1 MRDPVSNRVTLHRIG
16 PAVHQPLVAFVLA
29 AAVAGPLAA
38 QGSPDF
44 GEVRRILREGMAREA
59 APAAAFAIVRDGTII
74 WEEAIGWAD
83 SANNRRATP
92 NSPFLLASLNK
103 TFETTLA
110 AVIQSRHRVDLDRP
124 VNEYLRTTAVSS
136 PAWDAGRVTVRQL
149 YMHTA
154 GLSTFNLAC
163 DASRPRDQCRMPNA
177 DEMIRDYG
185 IVVAKPG
192 QGFDYSNLGFI
203 VASEAVARSAH
214 QPLRALIRDEVLLP
228 LGMKHSSLGLDS
240 AMAREAV
247 VPFVYGRGLVPPVPT
262 PAGSSD
268 YLSFSGWASAHD
280 LALFAAFHMKAHRPD
295 QRAILSDG
303 AIDSMQTVTVPTGS
317 GTQRYGLGW
326 WIEDRFGYRTVLSQG
341 GNSGAQAWLR
351 LVPSE
356 RVAAVVLVNKGVAF
370 GGAAADA
377 ALAAVLPKY
386 AEAMAASAATAS
398 AQSGAPAAPPRTS
411 LDSTIVGE
419 WVGVVHAAGGDVPV
433 QFTITPGGDVRAR
446 IGTRADSGVARA
458 SAQLAGRLTLR
469 VSGDLEAPNP
479 TGMSREMRMYLDR
492 RGAGFGGLITTR
504 PPSATGLDGSVSYW
518 MEIARRP

>member
-1 MRDPVSNRVTLHRIG
+1 MSNTSPPIG
-16 PAVHQPLVAFVLA
+16 PTMRRTLFVLA
-29 AAVAGPLAA
+29 LTIAATTPRLAA

-44 GEVRRILREGMAREA
+44 AEVRRILREGMAREA
-59 APAAAFAIVRDGTII
+59 APAAAFAVVRDGAII

-83 SANNRRATP
+83 SVNNRRATP

-110 AVIQSRHRVDLDRP
+110 AVLQGRRRVDLDRP
-124 VNEYLRTTAVSS
+124 VNEYLRTTAISS
-136 PAWDAGRVTVRQL
+136 PVWDAGHVTVRQL

-154 GLSTFNLAC
+154 GLSTFNIGC
-163 DASRPRDQCRMPNA
+163 DTGRPREQCRMPSA
-177 DEMIRDYG
+177 DEMIKDYG
-185 IVVAKPG
+185 IVIGKPG
-192 QGFDYSNLGFI
+192 ERFDYSNLGFI
-203 VASEAVARSAH
+203 VASEAVARAAR

-247 VPFVYGRGLVPPVPT
+247 IPFIYGQGLIRPEPT

-268 YLSFSGWASAHD
+268 YISFSGWASVHD

-295 QRAILSDG
+295 QRAVLSDG
-303 AIDSMQTVTVPTGS
+303 SIDSMQTVNVSTGS

-351 LVPSE
+351 LIPTE

-370 GGAAADA
+370 AGAATDA
-377 ALAAVLPKY
+377 VLAAVLPKY
-386 AEAMAASAATAS
+386 AEAMAASAAATTTSSSAAAS
-398 AQSGAPAAPPRTS
+398 PATPRQP
-411 LDSTIVGE
+411 LDSSMVGT
-419 WVGVVHAAGGDVPV
+419 WAGVVRAASGDVPM
-433 QFTITPGGDVRAR
+433 QFNITPDGVVRAR
-446 IGTRADSGVARA
+446 IGARADSGSARA
-458 SAQLAGRLTLR
+458 SAQSANRMIIR
-469 VSGDLEAPNP
+469 FPGDLEAPNP
-479 TGMSREMRMYLDR
+479 AGMNRETRMYLDR
-492 RGAGFGGLITTR
+492 RGAGFGGVITTR

-518 MEIARRP
+518 VEITKRP

>member
-1 MRDPVSNRVTLHRIG
+1 MLTPTMRR
-16 PAVHQPLVAFVLA
+16 ALVALA
-29 AAVAGPLAA
+29 FAVPVPSALAA
-38 QGSPDF
+38 QATPDF
-44 GEVRRILREGMAREA
+44 AEVRRILREGMVRES
-59 APAAAFAIVRDGTII
+59 APAAAFAVVRDGAII

-110 AVIQSRHRVDLDRP
+110 AVLQNRHLVNLDRP
-124 VNEYLRTTAVSS
+124 VNDYLRTTAISS
-136 PAWDAGRVTVRQL
+136 PVWDVREISVRQL

-154 GLSTFNLAC
+154 GLSTFNIGC
-163 DASRPRDQCRMPNA
+163 DAGRPRDQCHMPNA

-185 IVVAKPG
+185 IVVSKPG
-192 QGFDYSNLGFI
+192 AGFDYSNLGFI
-203 VASEAVARSAH
+203 VASEAIARAGRR
-214 QPLRALIRDEVLLP
+214 PLRALIRDEVLGP
-228 LGMKHSSLGLDS
+228 LGMNHSSLGLDS
-240 AMAREAV
+240 VMAREAV

-262 PAGSSD
+262 PEGSSD

-280 LALFAAFHMKAHRPD
+280 LALFAAFHMKAHRSD
-295 QRAILSDG
+295 QRAILSDA
-303 AIDSMQTVTVPTGS
+303 AIDSMQTVTVATGS

-326 WIEDRFGYRTVLSQG
+326 WIEDRFGHRTVLSQG

-351 LVPSE
+351 LIPSE

-370 GGAAADA
+370 AGAAADA

-386 AEAMAASAATAS
+386 AEAMATAEATVKAQSNAPAPSASAT
-398 AQSGAPAAPPRTS
+398 PPQ

-419 WVGVVHAAGGDVPV
+419 WVGTIHAARGDVPV
-433 QFTITPGGDVRAR
+433 QFTIAPGGDTKVRV
-446 IGTRADSGVARA
+446 GTRTDSGAARV
-458 SAQLAGRLTLR
+458 SPVTAGRLTLR
-469 VSGDLEAPNP
+469 FPGDLEAANP
-479 TGMSREMRMYLDR
+479 AGMSRETRMYLNR
-492 RGAGFGGLITTR
+492 RGAGFGGVITTR

>member
-1 MRDPVSNRVTLHRIG
+1 M
-16 PAVHQPLVAFVLA
+16 HQILVALVLSV
-29 AAVAGPLAA
+29 AVATPLAA

-83 SANNRRATP
+83 SANNRRATAE
-92 NSPFLLASLNK
+92 SPFLLASLNK

-110 AVIQSRHRVDLDRP
+110 AVLQGRHRVDLDRP
-124 VNEYLRTTAVSS
+124 VNEYLRSTMISS
-136 PAWDAGRVTVRQL
+136 PVWDVSHVTVRQL

-154 GLSTFNLAC
+154 GLSTFNIGC
-163 DASRPRDQCRMPNA
+163 DTGRPRDQCHMPNA
-177 DEMIRDYG
+177 DDMIRDYG
-185 IVVAKPG
+185 LVVGKPG
-192 QGFDYSNLGFI
+192 ERFDYSNLGFI
-203 VASEAVARSAH
+203 VASEAVARAAR

-228 LGMKHSSLGLDS
+228 LGMKHASLGLEP

-247 VPFVYGRGLVPPVPT
+247 VPFVYGRGLVPPPPT
-262 PAGSSD
+262 PEGSSD

-280 LALFAAFHMKAHRPD
+280 LALFAAFHMKAHRRD
-295 QRAILSDG
+295 QRAILSDA
-303 AIDSMQTVTVPTGS
+303 AIDSMQTVTVSTGS

-370 GGAAADA
+370 AGAATDA
-377 ALAAVLPKY
+377 ALAAVLPRY
-386 AEAMAASAATAS
+386 ADAMKASAAAAAAS
-398 AQSGAPAAPPRTS
+398 PSGTPAPNPKL
-411 LDSTIVGE
+411 LDSTMVGT
-419 WVGVVHAAGGDVPV
+419 WAGVVRAAGGDVPV
-433 QFTITPGGDVRAR
+433 QFTIAPGGEVRAR
-446 IGTRADSGVARA
+446 IGTRADSGLARA
-458 SAQLAGRLTLR
+458 SAQNTNQLTLR
-469 VSGDLEAPNP
+469 IPGDLETPNP
-479 TGMSREMRMYLDR
+479 AGMNREMRLYLDR
-492 RGAGFGGLITTR
+492 RGGGFGGVITTR

-518 MEIARRP
+518 VEITRQP